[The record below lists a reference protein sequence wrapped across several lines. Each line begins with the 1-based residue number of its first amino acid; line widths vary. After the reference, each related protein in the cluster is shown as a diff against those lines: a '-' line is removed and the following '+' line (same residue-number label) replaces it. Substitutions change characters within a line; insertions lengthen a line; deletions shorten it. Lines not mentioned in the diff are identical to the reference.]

1 MKLTVTGTS
10 QTILAMGNATEY
22 ATFEPEFQQN
32 NKKYFLVTIQ
42 NRWAVD
48 VLINKGTA
56 DANSYKLVASTWE
69 KQFKI
74 ADLSELEIISTGATN
89 SDVYITNF

>member
-22 ATFEPEFQQN
+22 NTFEPEFQQN

-42 NRWAVD
+42 NR
-48 VLINKGTA
+48 
-56 DANSYKLVASTWE
+56 
-69 KQFKI
+69 
-74 ADLSELEIISTGATN
+74 
-89 SDVYITNF
+89 

>member
-10 QTILAMGNATEY
+10 QTILAMGNQTEY
-22 ATFEPEFQQN
+22 DKFTPDFQEN
-32 NKKYFLVTIQ
+32 NKKYFTVTIQ

-56 DANSYKLVASTWE
+56 DANWYNLIATNWDHTFKLL
-69 KQFKI
+69 
-74 ADLSELEIISTGATN
+74 DLAEIEIVSAGATN
-89 SDVYITNF
+89 EAVFIVNL

>member
-1 MKLTVTGTS
+1 MKLSITGVS

-22 ATFEPEFQQN
+22 AKFTPEFQEN

-42 NRWAVD
+42 NRWTVA

-56 DANSYKLVASTWE
+56 DANSYNLAATTGE
-69 KQFKI
+69 KQIKI
-74 ADLSELEIISTGATN
+74 ADLSELQIISAGATN